1 MLVGEKLGG
10 PSGRDDLT
18 LNPHTIPDIFTVAD
32 PSANDR
38 PERQSFANDK
48 LDSRNPVRLNREAV
62 VPLECE
68 RVVSARDTGR
78 GLA

>member
-38 PERQSFANDK
+38 PERRSFANDK
-48 LDSRNPVRLNREAV
+48 LDSRSETEIQFV
-62 VPLECE
+62 
-68 RVVSARDTGR
+68 
-78 GLA
+78 

>member
-48 LDSRNPVRLNREAV
+48 LDSRSETEIQFV
-62 VPLECE
+62 
-68 RVVSARDTGR
+68 
-78 GLA
+78 